1 MYYDIFFK
9 ASVESMLK
17 TSIQS
22 QLEGVKTGVTQLQ
35 LALKDIAEVRQR

>member
-1 MYYDIFFK
+1 
-9 ASVESMLK
+9 MLK

-35 LALKDIAEVRQR
+35 MALRDIGEVRTK